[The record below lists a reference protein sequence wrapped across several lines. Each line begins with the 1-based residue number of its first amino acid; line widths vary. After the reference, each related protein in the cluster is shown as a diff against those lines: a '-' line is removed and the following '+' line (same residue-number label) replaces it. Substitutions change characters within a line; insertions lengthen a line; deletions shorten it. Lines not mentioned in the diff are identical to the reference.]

1 MMTRLRATAVFLF
14 VLALAGCETTAPVLN
29 LLISRSG
36 YSVAEN
42 LAYGSNPR
50 QTLDVYTP
58 DHLTAKAP
66 VILFFYGGSWQ
77 NGRKEDYLA
86 FGESFATKGIV
97 VAIADYRVYP
107 EVRYPD
113 FVKDGAATLAYVHAH
128 IAEYGGDPDRIFV
141 AGHSAGGYIAV
152 MLASNPKYLEDA
164 GAKLS
169 WVRGAIGIAGPYDF
183 LPLID
188 PTLITIFGGA
198 HREDTQ
204 PIAYVDGKRPPM
216 LLVAGTDDKTV
227 DPGNATRM
235 AAKLQSFGSPVEVKM
250 YPGISH
256 VGIILSLAP
265 TLRGNTT
272 LRQDIIDF
280 VNSH

>member
-1 MMTRLRATAVFLF
+1 MFRTRAAAAVLL
-14 VLALAGCETTAPVLN
+14 VLSLTGCSSLAPVLN
-29 LLISRSG
+29 LLISREG
-36 YSVAEN
+36 YSVKED
-42 LAYGSNPR
+42 LSYGGNPR
-50 QTLDVYTP
+50 QKLDVYTP
-58 DHLTAKAP
+58 DHLAGKAP

-77 NGRKEDYLA
+77 SGRKEDYLA
-86 FGESFATKGIV
+86 FGEAFATKGIV

-113 FVKDGAATLAYVHAH
+113 FLKDGAAALAYVHAH
-128 IAEYGGDPDRIFV
+128 IAQYGGDPDRIFI

-152 MLASNPKYLEDA
+152 MLAANPHYLDDA

-183 LPLID
+183 LPLTD
-188 PTLITIFGGA
+188 PTLITIFGGP
-198 HREDTQ
+198 HREDIL
-204 PIAYVDGKRPPM
+204 PITYVDGKRPPM
-216 LLVAGTDDKTV
+216 LLTAGEDDKTV
-227 DPGNATRM
+227 GPGNVTRM
-235 AAKLQSFGSPVEVKM
+235 AAKLRSFDSPVETRL
-250 YPGISH
+250 YPGTSH

-280 VNSH
+280 VNAH

>member
-1 MMTRLRATAVFLF
+1 MFPARAAALLI
-14 VLALAGCETTAPVLN
+14 VLILAGCAPLAPVLN
-29 LLISRSG
+29 LLISREG
-36 YSVAEN
+36 YSIKED
-42 LAYGSNPR
+42 LAYGANPR
-50 QTLDVYTP
+50 QKLDVYTP
-58 DHLTAKAP
+58 DHLTGKAP

-77 NGRKEDYLA
+77 TGNKEQYLA

-97 VAIADYRVYP
+97 VAVADYRVYP
-107 EVRYPD
+107 EVKYPD
-113 FVKDGAATLAYVHAH
+113 FLKDGAAAFAYVHAH
-128 IAEYGGDPDRIFV
+128 IAEHGGDPDRIFI
-141 AGHSAGGYIAV
+141 AGHSAGAYIAV
-152 MLASNPKYLEDA
+152 MLAANPHYLDDA

-183 LPLID
+183 LPLTD

-204 PIAYVDGKRPPM
+204 PITYIDGKRPPM
-216 LLVAGTDDKTV
+216 LLVAGEDDKTV
-227 DPGNATRM
+227 NPGNVTRM
-235 AAKLQSFGSPVEVKM
+235 AAKLRSFDSPVETHL
-250 YPGISH
+250 YPDTSH

-280 VNSH
+280 VNAN

>member
-1 MMTRLRATAVFLF
+1 MPPARAAAVLLVVF
-14 VLALAGCETTAPVLN
+14 ALAGCETVAPALN

-36 YSVAEN
+36 YRVEEN
-42 LAYGSNPR
+42 VAYGAAPR
-50 QTLDVYTP
+50 QTLDIYTP

-77 NGRKEDYLA
+77 TGRKEDYLA

-113 FVKDGAATLAYVHAH
+113 FLKDGAAAFAYVHAH
-128 IAEYGGDPDRIFV
+128 IAEYGGDPDRIFL
-141 AGHSAGGYIAV
+141 AGHSAGAYIAA
-152 MLASNPKYLEDA
+152 MLAADPRYLDEA
-164 GAKLS
+164 GANLS
-169 WVRGAIGIAGPYDF
+169 QVRGVIGIAGPYDF
-183 LPLID
+183 LPLTD

-204 PIAYVDGKRPPM
+204 PITYIDGKRPPM
-216 LLVAGTDDKTV
+216 LLATGDADTTV
-227 DPGNATRM
+227 GPGNTARF
-235 AAKLQSFGSPVEVKM
+235 AAKLRSFDSPVEARV

-256 VGIILSLAP
+256 VGIILSIAP
-265 TLRGNTT
+265 MLRGNTT
-272 LRQDIIDF
+272 LRQDIINF
-280 VNSH
+280 VNAN

>member
-1 MMTRLRATAVFLF
+1 MPRARAAALVLL
-14 VLALAGCETTAPVLN
+14 VLALAGCETIAPVLN
-29 LLISRSG
+29 LLISRAG
-36 YSVAEN
+36 YSVTED
-42 LAYGSNPR
+42 LAYGSSAR
-50 QTLDVYTP
+50 QKLDVYTP

-97 VAIADYRVYP
+97 VAVADYRVYP

-113 FVKDGAATLAYVHAH
+113 FLEDGAAALAYVHAH

-152 MLASNPKYLEDA
+152 MLASDPKYLEDA
-164 GAKLS
+164 GGKLS

-183 LPLID
+183 LPLKD
-188 PTLITIFGGA
+188 PALVTIFGGA
-198 HREDTQ
+198 DRTDTQ
-204 PIAYVDGKRPPM
+204 PITYIDGKRPPM
-216 LLVAGTDDKTV
+216 LLAAGEDDKTV

-235 AAKLQSFGSPVEVKM
+235 AAKLQSFDSPVEVRI
-250 YPGISH
+250 YPGTSH

-272 LRQDIIDF
+272 LRQDVIDF
-280 VNSH
+280 VNAN

>member
-1 MMTRLRATAVFLF
+1 MFRARAVAALLL
-14 VLALAGCETTAPVLN
+14 VLTLSGCASLAPVLN
-29 LLISRSG
+29 LLISHAG
-36 YSVAEN
+36 YSVKED
-42 LAYGSNPR
+42 LAYGGNPR
-50 QTLDVYTP
+50 QRLDVYTP
-58 DHLTAKAP
+58 DHLTGKAP

-77 NGRKEDYLA
+77 TGNKEQYLA

-113 FVKDGAATLAYVHAH
+113 FLKDGAAALAYVHAH

-141 AGHSAGGYIAV
+141 AGHSAGAYIAV
-152 MLASNPKYLEDA
+152 MLAADPRYLEEA

-169 WVRGAIGIAGPYDF
+169 WMHGVIGIAGPYDF
-183 LPLID
+183 LPLTD

-198 HREDTQ
+198 HGEDTQ
-204 PIAYVDGKRPPM
+204 PITYIDGKRPPM
-216 LLVAGTDDKTV
+216 LLTAGEDDKTV
-227 DPGNATRM
+227 DPGNTTRM
-235 AAKLQSFGSPVEVKM
+235 AAKLKSFDSPVETHF
-250 YPGISH
+250 YPGTSH

-272 LRQDIIDF
+272 LRQDIIAF